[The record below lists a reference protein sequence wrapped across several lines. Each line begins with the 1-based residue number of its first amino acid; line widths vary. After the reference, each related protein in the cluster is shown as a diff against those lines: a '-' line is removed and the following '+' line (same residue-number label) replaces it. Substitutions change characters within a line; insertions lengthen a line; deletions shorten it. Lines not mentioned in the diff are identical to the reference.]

1 MKSDVQ
7 EHESVLEDIYLHSI
21 FHLERPKDTRRH
33 GTAESQESLLPLN
46 RRPDPT
52 TSNPPP
58 NDITLTPTSHF
69 TYQPPLHH
77 TSPTLPT
84 HWHHMSLSPYTTS
97 STLDISHPSNRQ
109 FQTPLRSQL
118 AHQVVLPSCQR
129 THYRSGPSIPPTHP
143 PSKTSLFLPLSA
155 PMLPNNSLPFHHPRS
170 FSSSSSLLPNP
181 FHPPVHLTD
190 SRRNTSNILS
200 K

>member
-1 MKSDVQ
+1 MISGKSMFINNT
-7 EHESVLEDIYLHSI
+7 SVTFSPQPLSERLSSFHRSNTTEFFKCSQQVLPLEDIYLHSI
-21 FHLERPKDTRRH
+21 FHLERYQTAWHRRKPTKPTPPESKTR
-33 GTAESQESLLPLN
+33 
-46 RRPDPT
+46 
-52 TSNPPP
+52 SNYIEPPP

-84 HWHHMSLSPYTTS
+84 HWHHMSLSPYITS

-118 AHQVVLPSCQR
+118 AHQVVLPSCQC
-129 THYRSGPSIPPTHP
+129 THYRSGPSIPPTHQ

-155 PMLPNNSLPFHHPRS
+155 FYA
-170 FSSSSSLLPNP
+170 
-181 FHPPVHLTD
+181 T
-190 SRRNTSNILS
+190 
-200 K
+200 